1 MYIMKNLTNETADI
15 GVGTLIVFIAMV
27 LVAAVAAIML
37 IYSTGELHQ
46 KAIITSKDATATVA
60 TNFQIE
66 NVVGDRV
73 NPDVPGLQPGI
84 QSLYIRIKPEVGTES
99 MDLRLIMIILN
110 EHQFLNYSN
119 RSDVA
124 NTFNAIIIRDI
135 DGSFTPNYPVLNS
148 GDLVDINVHNLNYT
162 VPILVPRQTISVYI
176 NQERGASVN
185 LEITA
190 PYTFGIDRYIKL
202 YP

>member
-1 MYIMKNLTNETADI
+1 MTMKALTNEIADI

-46 KAIITSKDATATVA
+46 KAIITSKDATATIA

-66 NVVGDRV
+66 NIVGDRV
-73 NPDVPGLQPGI
+73 NSTMPGLQPGI
-84 QSLYIRIKPEVGTES
+84 QSLLIRIKPEVGTES
-99 MDLRLIMIILN
+99 MDLRQIMIILN

-119 RSDVA
+119 NSDMVNSFGA
-124 NTFNAIIIRDI
+124 SIIRDI
-135 DGSFTPNYPVLNS
+135 DGSFAPDYPVLNS
-148 GDLVDINVHNLNYT
+148 GDLVDINVHALNYT
-162 VPILVPRQTISVYI
+162 NPILIPRQTISLYI
-176 NQERGASVN
+176 NQERGASIH

-190 PYTFGIDRYIKL
+190 PYSFGIDRYVKL

>member
-1 MYIMKNLTNETADI
+1 MKALTNEIADI
-15 GVGTLIVFIAMV
+15 GVGTLIVFIAMI

-46 KAIITSKDATATVA
+46 KAIITSKDATATIA

-66 NVVGDRV
+66 TVVGDRV
-73 NPDVPGLQPGI
+73 NSTMPGLQPGI
-84 QSLYIRIKPEVGTES
+84 QSLLIRIKPEVGTES
-99 MDLRLIMIILN
+99 MDLRQIMIILN

-119 RSDVA
+119 NSDMV
-124 NTFNAIIIRDI
+124 NTFGASIIRDI
-135 DGSFTPNYPVLNS
+135 DGSFTANYPVLNS
-148 GDLVDINVHNLNYT
+148 GDLVDINVHALNYT
-162 VPILVPRQTISVYI
+162 NPILIPRQTISVYI
-176 NQERGASVN
+176 NQERGASIH

-190 PYTFGIDRYIKL
+190 PYSFGIDRYVKL

>member
-1 MYIMKNLTNETADI
+1 MKALTNEMADV

-27 LVAAVAAIML
+27 LVAAVAAIVL

-46 KAIITSKDATATVA
+46 KAIITSKDATATIA

-73 NPDVPGLQPGI
+73 NSTMPGLQPGI
-84 QSLYIRIKPEVGTES
+84 QSLLIRIKPEVGTES
-99 MDLRLIMIILN
+99 MDLRQIMIILN

-119 RSDVA
+119 NSDRV
-124 NTFNAIIIRDI
+124 NAFGASIIRDI
-135 DGSFTPNYPVLNS
+135 DGSFTANYPVLNS
-148 GDLVDINVHNLNYT
+148 GDLVDINVHALNYT
-162 VPILVPRQTISVYI
+162 NPILVPRQTISLYI
-176 NQERGASVN
+176 NQERGASIH

-190 PYTFGIDRYIKL
+190 PYSFGIDRYVKL

>member
-1 MYIMKNLTNETADI
+1 MKALTNEIADI

-46 KAIITSKDATATVA
+46 KAIITSKDATATIA

-66 NVVGDRV
+66 TVVGDRV
-73 NPDVPGLQPGI
+73 NSTMPGLQPGI
-84 QSLYIRIKPEVGTES
+84 QSLLIRIKPEVGTES
-99 MDLRLIMIILN
+99 MDLRQIMIILN

-119 RSDVA
+119 NSDRV
-124 NTFNAIIIRDI
+124 NAFGASIIRDI
-135 DGSFTPNYPVLNS
+135 DGSFTANYPVLNS
-148 GDLVDINVHNLNYT
+148 GDLVDINVHALNYT
-162 VPILVPRQTISVYI
+162 NPILIPRQTISLYI
-176 NQERGASVN
+176 NQERGASIH

-190 PYTFGIDRYIKL
+190 PYSFGIDRYIKL

>member
-1 MYIMKNLTNETADI
+1 MTMKALTNEIADI

-27 LVAAVAAIML
+27 LVAAVAAIVL

-46 KAIITSKDATATVA
+46 KAIITSKDATATIA

-66 NVVGDRV
+66 TVVGDRV
-73 NPDVPGLQPGI
+73 NSTMPGLQPGI
-84 QSLYIRIKPEVGTES
+84 QSLLIRIKPEVGTES
-99 MDLRLIMIILN
+99 MDLRQIMIILN

-119 RSDVA
+119 NSDTV
-124 NTFNAIIIRDI
+124 NTFGASIIRDI
-135 DGSFTPNYPVLNS
+135 DGSFTANYPVLNS
-148 GDLVDINVHNLNYT
+148 GDLVDINVHALNYT
-162 VPILVPRQTISVYI
+162 NPILIPRQTISLYI
-176 NQERGASVN
+176 NQERGASIH

-190 PYTFGIDRYIKL
+190 PYSFGIDKYVKL

>member
-1 MYIMKNLTNETADI
+1 MTMKALTNEIADI

-27 LVAAVAAIML
+27 LVAAVAAIVL

-46 KAIITSKDATATVA
+46 KAIITSKDATATIA

-73 NPDVPGLQPGI
+73 NSTMPGLQPGI
-84 QSLYIRIKPEVGTES
+84 QSLLIRIKPEVGTES
-99 MDLRLIMIILN
+99 MDLRQIMIILN

-119 RSDVA
+119 NSDTV
-124 NTFNAIIIRDI
+124 NTFGASIIRDI
-135 DGSFTPNYPVLNS
+135 DGSFTANYPVLNS
-148 GDLVDINVHNLNYT
+148 GDLVDINVHALNYT
-162 VPILVPRQTISVYI
+162 NPILIPRQTISLYI
-176 NQERGASVN
+176 NQERGASIH

-190 PYTFGIDRYIKL
+190 PYSFGIDRYIKL

>member
-1 MYIMKNLTNETADI
+1 MKAFTNEIADI

-27 LVAAVAAIML
+27 LVAAVAAIVL
-37 IYSTGELHQ
+37 IYSTGELQQ
-46 KAIITSKDATATVA
+46 KAIITSKDATATIA

-73 NPDVPGLQPGI
+73 NSTMPGLQPGI
-84 QSLYIRIKPEVGTES
+84 QSLLIRIKPEVGTES
-99 MDLRLIMIILN
+99 MDLRQIMIILN

-119 RSDVA
+119 NSDMVD
-124 NTFNAIIIRDI
+124 TFGASIIRDI
-135 DGSFTPNYPVLNS
+135 DGSFTANYPVLNS
-148 GDLVDINVHNLNYT
+148 GDLVDINVHALNYT
-162 VPILVPRQTISVYI
+162 NPILVPRQTISIYI
-176 NQERGASVN
+176 NQERGASIH

-190 PYTFGIDRYIKL
+190 PYSFGIDRYIKL

>member
-1 MYIMKNLTNETADI
+1 MRMKALTNEIADI

-46 KAIITSKDATATVA
+46 KAIITSKDATATIA

-73 NPDVPGLQPGI
+73 NSTMPGLQPGI
-84 QSLYIRIKPEVGTES
+84 QSLLIRIKPEVGTES
-99 MDLRLIMIILN
+99 MDLRQIMIILN

-119 RSDVA
+119 NSDRV
-124 NTFNAIIIRDI
+124 NAFGASIIRDI
-135 DGSFTPNYPVLNS
+135 DGSFTANYPVLNS
-148 GDLVDINVHNLNYT
+148 GDLVDINVHALNYT
-162 VPILVPRQTISVYI
+162 NPILVPRQTISLYI
-176 NQERGASVN
+176 NQERGASIH

-190 PYTFGIDRYIKL
+190 PYSFGIDRYVKL